1 MAVAHWYLAAMP
13 EKAPPTKPA
22 PLTSPAIKHHAGE
35 GLKHPSMLTTEEV
48 RALAASVMEH
58 IQRKK

>member
-13 EKAPPTKPA
+13 KKATPTKPA
-22 PLTSPAIKHHAGE
+22 PLTSPAIKHLAGE
-35 GLKHPSMLTTEEV
+35 GLKYPSMLTTEEV